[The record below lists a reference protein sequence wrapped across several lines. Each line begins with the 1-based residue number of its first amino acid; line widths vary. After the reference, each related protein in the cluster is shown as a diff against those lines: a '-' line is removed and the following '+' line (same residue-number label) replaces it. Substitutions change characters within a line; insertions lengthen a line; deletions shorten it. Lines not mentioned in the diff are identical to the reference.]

1 MSSLAGR
8 PVLILKEGTTRRRG
22 DEARRTNIMA
32 ATVIAETLKTT
43 LGPRGMDKMVIDS
56 LGDITVTND
65 GATILDEIDV
75 QNPAAKL
82 MVEVAKT
89 QDNEVGDG
97 TTSVVVFAGELLK
110 KARERLDQEIHPNT
124 IVDGYRRAA
133 EEALRVLDKVGER
146 VSLSDEKALRNLAS
160 TAMRSKII
168 GPAKD
173 LFAGIAV
180 DAVMQIVEESNGRHF
195 ADIDNVLIQKKEG
208 KSMMGTKLVKGI
220 IIDKEVV
227 HAGMAKRLEKAKI
240 ALLDTALEVKK
251 TEMDATI
258 RIRKAEQMK
267 AFLDQETEML
277 KDMVSKIK
285 KVGANA
291 VFCQKGIDDLAQHF
305 LAKEGIL
312 AVRRVK
318 KSDMEKLARATKG
331 RIITNLDDFK
341 SGDLGRADLV
351 EERKVGKDK
360 MVFVEGCT
368 NPKSVSILIQA
379 GIERAVDEA
388 ERAIHDALSVVAD
401 VVEDNRIVPG
411 AGAIEAEIAKDI
423 RKYAEG
429 VRGKEALAVR
439 DFAEALEVIP
449 TTLAENG
456 GLDPV
461 DAIVSLRPAHEEGKV
476 NMGIN
481 VDGGLMDAKKEGVIE
496 PLRVKEQIIKSS
508 VEAATMILRIDDV
521 IAASAKEE
529 VPPSPEGE
537 EGYGEY

>member
-1 MSSLAGR
+1 MTSLAGR